1 MSLHKKLPHSKA
13 TPCMCCLNRFWACKR
28 ELALRHV
35 TIAMRQVNTIINTHT
50 NTHTHMYT
58 HTYTC
63 TYIHTRTHTHMYT
76 ISSRPSI
83 FQVNSQI
90 YVYSSVVNG
99 LYNGSQNSN
108 TYTQTHTHTHL
119 RTISTSWLGSIRYES
134 IALTQCLLFNVSGR
148 GKPVSAIEQ

>member
-28 ELALRHV
+28 ELALRHL
-35 TIAMRQVNTIINTHT
+35 TIAMRQVNTIINTP
-50 NTHTHMYT
+50 THTCTHTYT

-63 TYIHTRTHTHMYT
+63 TYTHTHTHMYT

-83 FQVNSQI
+83 FKVNSQI

-108 TYTQTHTHTHL
+108 TYTHTYAPSPRPDWAPFDTNQSRSL
-119 RTISTSWLGSIRYES
+119 
-134 IALTQCLLFNVSGR
+134 NVCCSMFLAE
-148 GKPVSAIEQ
+148 VSQSVRFEQ